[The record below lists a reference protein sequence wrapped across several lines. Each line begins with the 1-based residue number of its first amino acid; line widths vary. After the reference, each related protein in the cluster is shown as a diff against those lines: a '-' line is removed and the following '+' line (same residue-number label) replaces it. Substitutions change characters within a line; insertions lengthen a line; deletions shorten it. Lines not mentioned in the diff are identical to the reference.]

1 VLKLIDQ
8 ITTCVVK
15 FKGSIPV
22 TSTEINSD
30 IMASKVWMVNI
41 NHPDGSQKQKSN
53 EHRNGDI
60 VTEIALWGDSTFRR
74 YLTNSKLLVYRKE
87 KVS

>member
-1 VLKLIDQ
+1 MLELIDQ
-8 ITTCVVK
+8 ITTGVVK

-41 NHPDGSQKQKSN
+41 NHPDECQKQKSN
-53 EHRNGDI
+53 EHRNGDT

-74 YLTNSKLLVYRKE
+74 YLTNSKLLVYRKVQ
-87 KVS
+87 VS